1 MSRVIHC
8 SPQRQSRKQ
17 GAEAIPLCASK
28 QHNVQVLTKQSR
40 VQLQHFPAPSK
51 RCSVERCCV
60 GLTLSITGLKEL
72 LNSQTTQVI
81 FCYCQPE
88 MSQVLRCVIPT
99 ARIHLLTRH
108 PTQINLCFALE
119 LISKSRSS
127 AVSLGSPPSRR
138 NLTLPQDFNPPWP
151 TLLPQ
156 PCWLRS
162 DRIRN

>member
-88 MSQVLRCVIPT
+88 MSQVLRCVIPHCT
-99 ARIHLLTRH
+99 DSSVNTPSNPNKLVLRFGIDL
-108 PTQINLCFALE
+108 QIKELCCFP
-119 LISKSRSS
+119 
-127 AVSLGSPPSRR
+127 GQP
-138 NLTLPQDFNPPWP
+138 TLPQEFDPPAGF
-151 TLLPQ
+151 
-156 PCWLRS
+156 
-162 DRIRN
+162 